1 MDNYWQLHEKYLQ
14 EFGCSTVTVIWKSID
29 PNLLSCFN
37 TFDPNLLHQISQE
50 IWIVIG
56 SIISVSSCFGF
67 CRGLHSRIVAY
78 MKGKTSPVVPFWLF
92 ICWKSSLFHWVYCT
106 PTFKSVILF
115 SCKHVRKDYDSVKIF
130 TFPNLFMVDFLLS
143 RAVSGKGKQN
153 PINIFK

>member
-14 EFGCSTVTVIWKSID
+14 EFWCSPVTVILRSID

-67 CRGLHSRIVAY
+67 CRGLHSRLIAC
-78 MKGKTSPVVPFWLF
+78 MKGKSSPVVPL
-92 ICWKSSLFHWVYCT
+92 IIYLLK
-106 PTFKSVILF
+106 VILISLGLLHPHIQVCNNF
-115 SCKHVRKDYDSVKIF
+115 SCKHVRKGYDSVKTF

-143 RAVSGKGKQN
+143 RAFSGKGKQN